1 MTRAAVAAD
10 ADLLAIYDFTV
21 LVSASARSARQHE
34 RIVRAVGAPISG
46 SGLLALRVVEQHGP
60 IAGSELARRLQVDQ
74 STSSRHVRP
83 LEELGLV
90 RRTADGADRRVAW
103 LQVTPAG
110 QRVLDRARDVVVH
123 DFDVALAGW
132 PAADRRTLGELLDR
146 FRTSLLAAEVDDSGW
161 SVRRRPANPD
171 SSTLGS

>member
-1 MTRAAVAAD
+1 VTRAAVAGD
-10 ADLLAIYDFTV
+10 PDLLAIYDFTV
-21 LVSASARSARQHE
+21 LVSASAKSARQHE

-83 LEELGLV
+83 LEDLGFV
-90 RRTADGADRRVAW
+90 TRTADGSDRRVAW

-110 QRVLDRARDVVVH
+110 QRVLDRARDVALH
-123 DFDVALAGW
+123 DFDVALADW
-132 PAADRRTLGELLDR
+132 PAADRRTLGALLER
-146 FRTSLLAAEVDDSGW
+146 LRTALLAAEVDESGW
-161 SVRRRPANPD
+161 SVRERAAPHPSPVQR
-171 SSTLGS
+171 S

>member
-1 MTRAAVAAD
+1 VTRSAVAAD

-46 SGLLALRVVEQHGP
+46 SGLLALRIVERFGP

-74 STSSRHVRP
+74 STASRHVRP
-83 LEELGLV
+83 LEEAGLV
-90 RRTADGADRRVAW
+90 TRTADGNDRRVAW
-103 LQVTPAG
+103 LEVTGEG
-110 QRVLDRARDVVVH
+110 QRLLDRARDVALH

-132 PAADRRTLGELLDR
+132 SDADRRMLAELLAR
-146 FRTSLLAAEVDDSGW
+146 LRSSLLANEVDEAGW
-161 SVRRRPANPD
+161 SVRRPSTSTTPA
-171 SSTLGS
+171 